1 MGLFFKKK
9 AVPPRVGLVLGGGG
23 ARGFVEIGALKAFYE
38 RGIKFDVCVGT
49 SVGSIVGALY
59 AAGVKPDDI
68 IAAAEKLEL
77 TDVHSRILI
86 KPDSPKKIGAVVE
99 NLIGDKNIEDL
110 PIKYAAVATDLKT
123 GKQIVM
129 DKGSVTDAVSAS
141 SAYPIVY
148 APFQKDGMNL
158 SDGGLVNN
166 LPVDV
171 CLMLGAEKT
180 VAVDIANKARGS
192 GTDGVTMFDVLKGVF
207 SIMSNNSSVL
217 GRTKADVL
225 ISPDTTPYSAA
236 KKTGFREMIELGYAA
251 ATEKCDEIKELFT
264 PAKKRKHKD

>member
-1 MGLFFKKK
+1 MGLFSRKKV
-9 AVPPRVGLVLGGGG
+9 VPPRVGLALGGGG

-59 AAGVKPDDI
+59 AAGIEPDEI
-68 IAAAEKLEL
+68 IGVAEKLEMSDL
-77 TDVHSRILI
+77 HGKLLI
-86 KPDSPKKIGAVVE
+86 KPDDPKKIGAIVYKM
-99 NLIGDKNIEDL
+99 IGDAKIEDL

-129 DKGSVTDAVSAS
+129 DKGSVIDAVSAS

-148 APFQKDGMNL
+148 SPLVKDGMNL
-158 SDGGLVNN
+158 MDGGLVNN

-171 CLMLGAEKT
+171 CTMLGADKT
-180 VAVDIANKARGS
+180 VAVDVANKMRGS
-192 GTDGVTMFDVLKGVF
+192 GSDGAGIIDMIKAVF
-207 SIMSNNSSVL
+207 SIMSNNASVM
-217 GRTKADVL
+217 GRAKANVL

-236 KKTGFREMIELGYAA
+236 NKSGFRDMMELGYAA
-251 ATEKCDEIKELFT
+251 AKEKCDEIIKLFE
-264 PAKKRKHKD
+264 PEKK